1 MNVQL
6 ESEQQFKHIAAAIFK
21 FLVEVNQF
29 TDVTL
34 VCEDHQQ
41 IQVHKMIL
49 SCVSEFYKEIFL
61 RKSHPLREVTP

>member
-6 ESEQQFKHIAAAIFK
+6 ESEQQFKHIAAVIFK